1 MKSFKHFVHYYR
13 PYIGLIL
20 LDLFFAAMS
29 AGCELAYP
37 MIVRQITGTALPGA
51 AAEVIKAVIILGL
64 VYLILRMVDVA
75 ANYFMTYIGH
85 VTGARLETDMR
96 HDLFEHL
103 QQMHFAFYDNTKI
116 GQLMA
121 RVTNDLFEITEFSH
135 HCPEEFFMAFL
146 KIVGS
151 FIILVR
157 INVLLTVIMFS
168 LLPLMLV
175 SVILFRKK
183 MRGAFKEQRV
193 KVGELNSDLE
203 DSLLGIRVVQ
213 SFANEDAEQEK
224 FDRGNVAFL
233 NVKRRAYKYMA
244 GFGAATRISEGIMY
258 VVVIVV
264 GAILMLQ
271 GEITTPDLIAFILYV
286 QSLLTSVRRIV
297 EFTEQFERG
306 ITSIERFQ
314 EVMEEPAG
322 IQDKPD
328 AEDISNVKGE
338 ISFNDVSFSYG
349 EEGEMVLKDF
359 DLHIAP
365 GESVALVG
373 PSGAGKTTG
382 CNLIPRFYEVTGGSI
397 TIDGRDIRDVKLKSL
412 RSNIGIVQ
420 QDVYLFSGTVSEN
433 IAYGKKDATEAEIT
447 EAAKAAGA
455 HDFIMQLPEGYDTYV
470 GERGVKLSGGQK
482 QRISIA
488 RLFLKD
494 PPIVILD
501 EATSALDNE
510 SEKLV
515 QESLERL
522 AKGRTTVT
530 IAHRLTTIKNAHRIV
545 VLCGD
550 GIKEQGTHSEL
561 LALGGEYASLY
572 SLYL

>member
-373 PSGAGKTTG
+373 PSGAGKTTV